1 MEVLNKIILLDFRR
15 HFIGPDSEISWLIQV
30 TSIPDNPFKVMEGI
44 EGLLRAPI
52 RLLDAGKL
60 GHVPPPTF
68 ASNRPDTF
76 LFLFEGASILDV
88 SIDSL
93 IENTLYSGVV
103 FLLRRI
109 RQVEIL
115 G

>member
-1 MEVLNKIILLDFRR
+1 
-15 HFIGPDSEISWLIQV
+15 
-30 TSIPDNPFKVMEGI
+30 MEGI

-52 RLLDAGKL
+52 RLLDAGEL
-60 GHVPPPTF
+60 GHVPEPIF
-68 ASNRPDTF
+68 ASSRPDTF

-88 SIDSL
+88 AIDSL

-103 FLLRRI
+103 FPLRRT
-109 RQVEIL
+109 RRVEIL